1 MKSHVLG
8 VNHRGN
14 APFAIIARTHLKCY
28 QVTQIMIIKR
38 GI

>member
-8 VNHRGN
+8 VKRRDN
-14 APFAIIARTHLKCY
+14 ARFAIIAQTHLKLY